1 MTPLSDGLA
10 EPDARIDFHVPNDRL
25 INTMVLETISITI
38 CLPTILRNLRGTMKE
53 RNSHRRP
60 TSPARWLFKGTLV
73 LLLLVW

>member
-38 CLPTILRNLRGTMKE
+38 GLPTILRNLRGNNE
-53 RNSHRRP
+53 RAHFAEAYGSKD
-60 TSPARWLFKGTLV
+60 FKK
-73 LLLLVW
+73 